1 MIKSI
6 QLHKLFGRFN
16 YNISMKSGGVTIITG
31 PNGFGKSTILRI
43 INALNSENIEFFMDL
58 DFSKI
63 MIVFDNEK
71 KAFIQKTG
79 KNLSVNNASIPLLD
93 KDQLRFFQ
101 RRSQAQQRNTSSPN
115 RNDIVD
121 YEMLYSVTLD
131 DYRYAPSLSTKPKDF
146 QAFCGLQKEFKQIK
160 GWCGDVRFI
169 SDQRLI
175 REAKRRSGPDRG
187 REIVDVIQELPNRL
201 KGEISKVSEE
211 YSRIANTLDGSYP
224 TRLFATRTG
233 IRNQAEYEARLREAN
248 EKFKK
253 LRKYDLVELPMI
265 KGETYNESYST
276 ALNTVIIVEGEDDIS
291 FFNGKLSSNVDIR
304 ESFSGKRGVLE
315 IVSLFSDSRVI
326 GVCDVDYDTGTPS
339 PQILYYDYSCLE
351 MMLISSDSAF
361 TPFFHTYYRGKAG
374 FAEIRLKLL
383 QELKWLSCYRKLN
396 SIFGWAICFNGLS
409 MKKAFETETQNIN
422 TAKIISQIRELNPSL
437 TEHIRRQVDQV
448 HIEYD
453 KKHDLPE
460 LLSITQ
466 GHDFLDYF
474 RELCSTTWPK
484 CGKFPSSRELSRAL
498 VTSFRQDDFKR
509 TVLYQQLDSYQ
520 NAYHLKILPA

>member
-6 QLHKLFGRFN
+6 QLHELFGRFN

-31 PNGFGKSTILRI
+31 PNGFGKSTILRM
-43 INALNSENIEFFMDL
+43 INALNSENIEFFMEL

-101 RRSQAQQRNTSSPN
+101 RRSQAQQRNTSSLN
-115 RNDIVD
+115 RNDVVD
-121 YEMLYSVTLD
+121 YEMFYSVTLD

-169 SDQRLI
+169 SNQRLI

-253 LRKYDLVELPMI
+253 LRKYDLVELSMI

-276 ALNTVIIVEGEDDIS
+276 ALKIYFDDFAEKYTVFQDLISKLDLFTKIINSRLTFKHLQITRDNGFIIVDNDNPKKVLS
-291 FFNGKLSSNVDIR
+291 LSQLSSG
-304 ESFSGKRGVLE
+304 EKQE
-315 IVSLFSDSRVI
+315 IVLFYELIFDTRKELLLLIDEPEISLHITWQKQFLDDLLEVSKLIALHAIVA
-326 GVCDVDYDTGTPS
+326 THS
-339 PQILYYDYSCLE
+339 PQIVSSHLDIQIDLGELYGE
-351 MMLISSDSAF
+351 
-361 TPFFHTYYRGKAG
+361 
-374 FAEIRLKLL
+374 
-383 QELKWLSCYRKLN
+383 ELD
-396 SIFGWAICFNGLS
+396 
-409 MKKAFETETQNIN
+409 TEQSN
-422 TAKIISQIRELNPSL
+422 
-437 TEHIRRQVDQV
+437 
-448 HIEYD
+448 
-453 KKHDLPE
+453 
-460 LLSITQ
+460 
-466 GHDFLDYF
+466 
-474 RELCSTTWPK
+474 
-484 CGKFPSSRELSRAL
+484 
-498 VTSFRQDDFKR
+498 
-509 TVLYQQLDSYQ
+509 
-520 NAYHLKILPA
+520 

>member
-160 GWCGDVRFI
+160 G
-169 SDQRLI
+169 
-175 REAKRRSGPDRG
+175 
-187 REIVDVIQELPNRL
+187 
-201 KGEISKVSEE
+201 
-211 YSRIANTLDGSYP
+211 
-224 TRLFATRTG
+224 
-233 IRNQAEYEARLREAN
+233 
-248 EKFKK
+248 
-253 LRKYDLVELPMI
+253 
-265 KGETYNESYST
+265 
-276 ALNTVIIVEGEDDIS
+276 
-291 FFNGKLSSNVDIR
+291 
-304 ESFSGKRGVLE
+304 
-315 IVSLFSDSRVI
+315 
-326 GVCDVDYDTGTPS
+326 
-339 PQILYYDYSCLE
+339 
-351 MMLISSDSAF
+351 
-361 TPFFHTYYRGKAG
+361 
-374 FAEIRLKLL
+374 
-383 QELKWLSCYRKLN
+383 
-396 SIFGWAICFNGLS
+396 
-409 MKKAFETETQNIN
+409 
-422 TAKIISQIRELNPSL
+422 
-437 TEHIRRQVDQV
+437 
-448 HIEYD
+448 
-453 KKHDLPE
+453 
-460 LLSITQ
+460 
-466 GHDFLDYF
+466 
-474 RELCSTTWPK
+474 
-484 CGKFPSSRELSRAL
+484 
-498 VTSFRQDDFKR
+498 
-509 TVLYQQLDSYQ
+509 
-520 NAYHLKILPA
+520 

>member
-1 MIKSI
+1 MIAEI
-6 QLHKLFGRFN
+6 RLTLG
-16 YNISMKSGGVTIITG
+16 
-31 PNGFGKSTILRI
+31 
-43 INALNSENIEFFMDL
+43 A
-58 DFSKI
+58 DFK
-63 MIVFDNEK
+63 
-71 KAFIQKTG
+71 
-79 KNLSVNNASIPLLD
+79 
-93 KDQLRFFQ
+93 
-101 RRSQAQQRNTSSPN
+101 
-115 RNDIVD
+115 
-121 YEMLYSVTLD
+121 
-131 DYRYAPSLSTKPKDF
+131 
-146 QAFCGLQKEFKQIK
+146 
-160 GWCGDVRFI
+160 
-169 SDQRLI
+169 
-175 REAKRRSGPDRG
+175 REH
-187 REIVDVIQELPNRL
+187 
-201 KGEISKVSEE
+201 
-211 YSRIANTLDGSYP
+211 
-224 TRLFATRTG
+224 
-233 IRNQAEYEARLREAN
+233 
-248 EKFKK
+248 
-253 LRKYDLVELPMI
+253 
-265 KGETYNESYST
+265 
-276 ALNTVIIVEGEDDIS
+276 TVIIVEGEDDIS

-409 MKKAFETETQNIN
+409 MKKAFETETRNIN

>member
-1 MIKSI
+1 MGKNSI
-6 QLHKLFGRFN
+6 QSNLTKD
-16 YNISMKSGGVTIITG
+16 
-31 PNGFGKSTILRI
+31 
-43 INALNSENIEFFMDL
+43 DL
-58 DFSKI
+58 IAEIRLTLGADFK
-63 MIVFDNEK
+63 
-71 KAFIQKTG
+71 
-79 KNLSVNNASIPLLD
+79 
-93 KDQLRFFQ
+93 
-101 RRSQAQQRNTSSPN
+101 
-115 RNDIVD
+115 
-121 YEMLYSVTLD
+121 
-131 DYRYAPSLSTKPKDF
+131 
-146 QAFCGLQKEFKQIK
+146 
-160 GWCGDVRFI
+160 
-169 SDQRLI
+169 
-175 REAKRRSGPDRG
+175 REH
-187 REIVDVIQELPNRL
+187 
-201 KGEISKVSEE
+201 
-211 YSRIANTLDGSYP
+211 
-224 TRLFATRTG
+224 
-233 IRNQAEYEARLREAN
+233 
-248 EKFKK
+248 
-253 LRKYDLVELPMI
+253 
-265 KGETYNESYST
+265 
-276 ALNTVIIVEGEDDIS
+276 TVIIVEGEDDIS

-304 ESFSGKRGVLE
+304 DSFSGKRGVLE

>member
-276 ALNTVIIVEGEDDIS
+276 ALKIYFDDFAEKYTVFQDLISKLDLFTKIINSRLTFKHLQITRDNGFIIVDNDNPKKVLS
-291 FFNGKLSSNVDIR
+291 LSQLSSG
-304 ESFSGKRGVLE
+304 EKQE
-315 IVSLFSDSRVI
+315 IVLFYELIFDTRKELLLLIDEPEISLHITWQKQFLGD
-326 GVCDVDYDTGTPS
+326 
-339 PQILYYDYSCLE
+339 LLE
-351 MMLISSDSAF
+351 VSKLIAL
-361 TPFFHTYYRGKAG
+361 HA
-374 FAEIRLKLL
+374 
-383 QELKWLSCYRKLN
+383 
-396 SIFGWAICFNGLS
+396 IFGWAICFNGLS

>member
-6 QLHKLFGRFN
+6 QLHELFGRFN

-31 PNGFGKSTILRI
+31 PNGFGKSTILRM
-43 INALNSENIEFFMDL
+43 INALNSENIEFFMEL

-101 RRSQAQQRNTSSPN
+101 RRSQAQQRNTSSLN
-115 RNDIVD
+115 RNDVVD
-121 YEMLYSVTLD
+121 YEMFYSVTLD

-175 REAKRRSGPDRG
+175 REAKRRSGLDRG

-253 LRKYDLVELPMI
+253 LRKYDLVELSMI

-276 ALNTVIIVEGEDDIS
+276 ALKYIS
-291 FFNGKLSSNVDIR
+291 TILLRS
-304 ESFSGKRGVLE
+304 
-315 IVSLFSDSRVI
+315 
-326 GVCDVDYDTGTPS
+326 TP
-339 PQILYYDYSCLE
+339 
-351 MMLISSDSAF
+351 
-361 TPFFHTYYRGKAG
+361 
-374 FAEIRLKLL
+374 
-383 QELKWLSCYRKLN
+383 
-396 SIFGWAICFNGLS
+396 
-409 MKKAFETETQNIN
+409 
-422 TAKIISQIRELNPSL
+422 
-437 TEHIRRQVDQV
+437 
-448 HIEYD
+448 
-453 KKHDLPE
+453 
-460 LLSITQ
+460 
-466 GHDFLDYF
+466 YF
-474 RELCSTTWPK
+474 KT
-484 CGKFPSSRELSRAL
+484 
-498 VTSFRQDDFKR
+498 
-509 TVLYQQLDSYQ
+509 
-520 NAYHLKILPA
+520 